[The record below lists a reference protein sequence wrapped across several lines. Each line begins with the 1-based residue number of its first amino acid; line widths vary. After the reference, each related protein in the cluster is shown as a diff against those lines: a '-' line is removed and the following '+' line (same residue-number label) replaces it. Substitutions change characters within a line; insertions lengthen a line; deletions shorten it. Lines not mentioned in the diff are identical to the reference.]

1 VLQEDEFLQRF
12 VGAFDDGLAPVLA
25 TLDCLTAYVDPW
37 LAPQDFLD
45 YLAAWV
51 GVELDDAWTLAQR
64 REIVAGAALVH
75 RRRGTARGISDAV
88 RLAVGGEVDVTESG
102 GARWSA
108 APGSELPG
116 EQVPA
121 LHVRVTVA
129 DATTIDVRRLDA
141 VVAAVKPGHVPH
153 TVEVVTGDVPGEE

>member
-1 VLQEDEFLQRF
+1 MRGSIAGLASAAPVALRLPGVLQEDEFLQRF

-25 TLDCLTAYVDPW
+25 TLDCLAAYVDPW

-75 RRRGTARGISDAV
+75 RRRGTVRGIADAV
-88 RLAVGGEVDVTESG
+88 RLAVGGEVG
-102 GARWSA
+102 FA
-108 APGSELPG
+108 
-116 EQVPA
+116 
-121 LHVRVTVA
+121 VA
-129 DATTIDVRRLDA
+129 EVE
-141 VVAAVKPGHVPH
+141 PH
-153 TVEVVTGDVPGEE
+153 TVVDQRGS